1 MSILDNINN
10 QCHCQCHNHDNINVS
25 VVFLLWHLLNLKSKQ
40 ITRNCPLIWHVKMW
54 SLTLYVI
61 SLVYSCTRSS
71 GEAREKRQQADE
83 IAFCAV
89 NLQSYQSINID
100 EMTNFTHR
108 FGFSFLFSLL
118 LFWSW
123 TTKDG
128 HETAHTKS
136 RGHHTTTSNGRR
148 HVCCQDAR
156 EFSPLCIGTRF
167 FFMKTY
173 KILSSCLWGVYLT
186 HPVLAA
192 LCGEFLLHIPCWLLF
207 FLCGEFFL
215 HVVVELKCCFACWSV
230 ALRPQKP

>member
-1 MSILDNINN
+1 MSIPDNINN
-10 QCHCQCHNHDNINVS
+10 QCQLSLSVSQAWQCHIVTNVS

-40 ITRNCPLIWHVKMW
+40 ITRNCPLIWQVKMW
-54 SLTLYVI
+54 SLIFYVI

-89 NLQSYQSINID
+89 NLQSYQTINID

-108 FGFSFLFSLL
+108 FGFDFSFLISLL
-118 LFWSW
+118 LFWRW

-148 HVCCQDAR
+148 HVSCQDAR
-156 EFSPLCIGTRF
+156 EFSPLSIGTRF
-167 FFMKTY
+167 FFLKTY
-173 KILSSCLWGVYLT
+173 KMLPSCLWGVFLT
-186 HPVLAA
+186 R
-192 LCGEFLLHIPCWLLF
+192 C
-207 FLCGEFFL
+207 
-215 HVVVELKCCFACWSV
+215 CWSV
-230 ALRPQKP
+230 ALHPQKP